1 MLVCLD
7 VGNTHIVLG
16 VYNNE
21 ELKTYRICT
30 NPNATSDELGIKI
43 KEILNFNYKNATKYD
58 FVISSV
64 VPKIDLAIKK
74 MCAKYFNCEALFVE
88 QGVKSGIKIRLDN
101 PKELGADILVGAVAS
116 VSQYGGNCLVID
128 IGTAMTMVY
137 VNENKELLG
146 GTIFPGMHTSF
157 SSLMSKAAKLE
168 EVSFEKPKDII
179 GTDTK
184 SCLQSGMIYGYL
196 SLIEG
201 LIEMYKK
208 RLGEFKVVIT
218 GGEAALLKEFFKDK
232 DYIFDDE
239 LVLLAEDGGNFGS
252 KERPIAYRVS
262 GKCWVNNHAHVL
274 KPKKEM
280 NVDYL
285 CYSLMFYNV
294 EGIINGATRQKLT
307 QSAMRKMKIPIR
319 GMEEQLKIVEK
330 LNKIISIKEK
340 RKQELYT
347 SNPELREIDNKLSE
361 FSINTAKCILQNN
374 SKEYLENLKK
384 EVQDLKNKKINI
396 LKKVGLSEDYLLPIY
411 DCKICKD
418 TGYVFENGQTKMC
431 NCLKQK
437 LYNIEYN
444 EKNMTYIKNQT
455 FDNFNINLFSNEV
468 DEKKY
473 NSKISPRENIID
485 IKNAAV
491 DFINNFD
498 DENTKNLI
506 FSGGTGLGKT
516 FLSNCIVNEL
526 LEKGKTVMYQTA
538 PVMLDSLISDLFAK
552 PENQTGI
559 SKNLLSVDLLV
570 IDDLGTENLNSM
582 KFTELYKIINTRLL
596 TGKTKTIISTNLDLR
611 GLFKTYDERLASRF
625 VGYYDI
631 YRFYGDDIRLKK

>member
-1 MLVCLD
+1 M
-7 VGNTHIVLG
+7 
-16 VYNNE
+16 NN
-21 ELKTYRICT
+21 
-30 NPNATSDELGIKI
+30 S
-43 KEILNFNYKNATKYD
+43 ILND
-58 FVISSV
+58 V
-64 VPKIDLAIKK
+64 L
-74 MCAKYFNCEALFVE
+74 
-88 QGVKSGIKIRLDN
+88 
-101 PKELGADILVGAVAS
+101 KE
-116 VSQYGGNCLVID
+116 Y
-128 IGTAMTMVY
+128 
-137 VNENKELLG
+137 E
-146 GTIFPGMHTSF
+146 
-157 SSLMSKAAKLE
+157 
-168 EVSFEKPKDII
+168 
-179 GTDTK
+179 
-184 SCLQSGMIYGYL
+184 
-196 SLIEG
+196 
-201 LIEMYKK
+201 KK
-208 RLGEFKVVIT
+208 RLSNT
-218 GGEAALLKEFFKDK
+218 
-232 DYIFDDE
+232 Y
-239 LVLLAEDGGNFGS
+239 
-252 KERPIAYRVS
+252 
-262 GKCWVNNHAHVL
+262 
-274 KPKKEM
+274 
-280 NVDYL
+280 
-285 CYSLMFYNV
+285 
-294 EGIINGATRQKLT
+294 KL
-307 QSAMRKMKIPIR
+307 
-319 GMEEQLKIVEK
+319 
-330 LNKIISIKEK
+330 EK

-347 SNPELREIDNKLSE
+347 SNPELKEIDNKLSE

-374 SKEYLENLKK
+374 SEKYLKDLKK
-384 EVQDLKNKKINI
+384 EVQFLKNKKINI
-396 LKKVGLSEDYLLPIY
+396 LKKAGLSEDYLLPIY

-444 EKNMTYIKNQT
+444 EKNMTYIKNQ
-455 FDNFNINLFSNEV
+455 NFNINLFSNEV

-485 IKNAAV
+485 IKNAAL

-498 DENTKNLI
+498 NESTKNLI

-516 FLSNCIVNEL
+516 FLSNCIVNNL

-538 PVMLDSLISDLFAK
+538 PVMLDSLIADLFAK